1 LCSGPKNPLGIFLS
15 VWYNGRQPKNIE
27 IMQWQSSYTSL
38 KPEIVPA
45 SAGTFYP
52 VYHHFPTSTDCR
64 YPVVDVTHAPSP
76 LEETHLQVI
85 PVSQAN
91 WPPSAIALDRS
102 KALTPAASMPSANL
116 PRGHAE
122 IIIRYLTRA
131 HPSSTSRSVASI
143 LANKFYL
150 SALVCDQFLYQ
161 KPRRL
166 SKEWQPFGR
175 ILLVST

>member
-1 LCSGPKNPLGIFLS
+1 
-15 VWYNGRQPKNIE
+15 
-27 IMQWQSSYTSL
+27 MQWQSSYTSL
-38 KPEIVPA
+38 KPEIFPA

-102 KALTPAASMPSANL
+102 KALTRPQL
-116 PRGHAE
+116 
-122 IIIRYLTRA
+122 LC
-131 HPSSTSRSVASI
+131 HPQICLEGTLRLLSDISRELI
-143 LANKFYL
+143 HPQRLGPL
-150 SALVCDQFLYQ
+150 HQFLQ
-161 KPRRL
+161 TNFTSQL
-166 SKEWQPFGR
+166 
-175 ILLVST
+175 